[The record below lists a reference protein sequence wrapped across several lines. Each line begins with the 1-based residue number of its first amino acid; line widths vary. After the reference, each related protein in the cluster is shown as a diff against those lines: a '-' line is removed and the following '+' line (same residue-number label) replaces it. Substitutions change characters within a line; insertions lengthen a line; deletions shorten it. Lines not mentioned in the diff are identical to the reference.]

1 LKKVIILK
9 ITLYKLKIKL
19 IVYTFGSPRG
29 LTEDHVQPFQNVF
42 NFVFGADV
50 VTYVAPY
57 FPVSGYTFEKESIE
71 WFFGLLKAK
80 GTDSTGGYS
89 FQTRELFAKTI
100 QPHIALVLFIFLSDT
115 SIIDELTKEG
125 AIKILEWLMV
135 EDFFYAEFYA
145 GKFLLHFDIFC
156 KKSIELWRISFK
168 IRL

>member
-1 LKKVIILK
+1 MGENSLKKVIILK
-9 ITLYKLKIKL
+9 ITLYKLKIKS
-19 IVYTFGSPRG
+19 IVYTFGSPRS
-29 LTEDHVQPFQNVF
+29 LTEDHAQPFQNVF

-57 FPVSGYTFEKESIE
+57 FPVSGYTSEKESIE

-80 GTDSTGGYS
+80 GADSTGGYS
-89 FQTRELFAKTI
+89 FQTRELFATTI
-100 QPHIALVLFIFLSDT
+100 QPHIALVLS
-115 SIIDELTKEG
+115 
-125 AIKILEWLMV
+125 KILEWLMV

>member
-1 LKKVIILK
+1 MGENSLEKVIILK

-19 IVYTFGSPRG
+19 IVYTFGTPRG
-29 LTEDHVQPFQNVF
+29 LAEDHVQPFQNVF

-57 FPVSGYTFEKESIE
+57 FPVSGYTSEKESI
-71 WFFGLLKAK
+71 
-80 GTDSTGGYS
+80 
-89 FQTRELFAKTI
+89 
-100 QPHIALVLFIFLSDT
+100 
-115 SIIDELTKEG
+115 
-125 AIKILEWLMV
+125 EWLMV